1 MSKLSKEEIYK
12 NMSKNL
18 RFYRKELPEK
28 DEPVYAF
35 IKNFSDMGIDCY
47 LTEYKKDA
55 FMSFKDAS
63 SSRKLKNIK
72 KEVIKNRNYVLTAI
86 NIDNKKG
93 FIDVDKR
100 TMDKDIEA
108 KYTDLVLFYQ
118 KIFNIFTKIFIFNNL
133 NSNLDDVYNFLEK
146 TLWKTKP
153 EDVMKN
159 MLGIHQNTRLIQDI
173 YNLNDNIGKQIV
185 NNLLKS
191 ISKPLLKKTIR
202 LKINSLS
209 LNASEDI
216 KNILLILGNKLDC
229 TFVID
234 SVPIYSTT
242 LIDEYDTNIDQIK
255 FSLENK
261 VKKCIEDNKKKD
273 LYVIIDNIDIA
284 TIQDNIN

>member
-12 NMSKNL
+12 KMSKNL

-118 KIFNIFTKIFIFNNL
+118 KIFN
-133 NSNLDDVYNFLEK
+133 NFLEK

-185 NNLLKS
+185 KNLLKS

-261 VKKCIEDNKKKD
+261 VKKCIEDNQKKD